1 MNTSPRRPSPLQR
14 SILIA
19 LAVLDERLP
28 GPVATRDIER
38 LLGQGGDKP
47 VYGPNLRNS
56 CRRLEA
62 AGLVRTLRAK
72 NLQLAVELTEAG
84 RELALPLLSAERE
97 ADTTRRRASEVRVLP
112 ADDGSCAEA
121 SAEKLVKIGDSW
133 FTAWRADF
141 VVRLDGGTCLQ
152 LWNQADQV
160 TRLAGDPLQ
169 VAQWLQGCHEAGI
182 NVRVQINESTT
193 PEEGI
198 TATVSPAD
206 QTASWYSQ
214 LATELQQLGITGLTD
229 EVGQAVVTSGEASRS
244 LPAPV
249 RLLHILRE
257 CPVAFPLTA
266 SSYEEDTGAALD
278 TLLAR
283 AGFTADQAKELRAHR
298 ICWKLMS
305 EEESAQRELNSVL
318 DELAQRQLYCNRE
331 RLMTLVF
338 SPVRDVAEPL
348 SERLRWLL
356 GGELAAGFGFRS
368 VVTREED
375 RALAYLSGYV
385 GRETAEHLATVVTW
399 AGVNP
404 EAKP

>member
-72 NLQLAVELTEAG
+72 NLQLAVELTDAG
-84 RELALPLLSAERE
+84 RELALPLLAAERE
-97 ADTTRRRASEVRVLP
+97 ADTARRRAAEVRVL
-112 ADDGSCAEA
+112 AGDNGSCAEEPA
-121 SAEKLVKIGDSW
+121 DKLVKIGDIW
-133 FTAWRADF
+133 FTTWRADF
-141 VVRLDGGTCLQ
+141 VVRLDGSTCLQ
-152 LWNQADQV
+152 LWSLAGQV
-160 TRLAGDPLQ
+160 KRLEGDPLQ
-169 VAQWLQGCHEAGI
+169 VAQWLQGCHQAGI

-198 TATVSPAD
+198 TAAPPPAD
-206 QTASWYSQ
+206 QTDTWYRQ
-214 LATELQQLGITGLTD
+214 LDAALQEMGITGLTD
-229 EVGQAVVTSGEASRS
+229 AERRAVVTPGEAHRS
-244 LPAPV
+244 LPAPA

-257 CPVAFPLTA
+257 RREGFPLTA

-283 AGFTADQAKELRAHR
+283 AGFTADQTKELRAHR
-298 ICWKLMS
+298 IRWPLMS
-305 EEESAQRELNSVL
+305 QEEYDRRDLNSLL
-318 DELAQRQLYCNRE
+318 DELERRQLYCNSE
-331 RLMTLVF
+331 QLMNLVF
-338 SPVRDVAEPL
+338 SPVRDVAEPW

-356 GGELAAGFGFRS
+356 GGELAAGFGFHSGVSRQ
-368 VVTREED
+368 ED
-375 RALAYLSGYV
+375 RALPYLSGYV
-385 GRETAEHLATVVTW
+385 GVVSEF
-399 AGVNP
+399 G
-404 EAKP
+404 K